1 MNIHF
6 YNLILLIGM
15 AISILAIIILLFPH
29 YSHLGV
35 IIVFLGALLVYLVGE
50 SYYRGHIENKQ
61 NTFLQK
67 INPIISTNIDR
78 ANLNIHIIKDKPAG
92 WKLNPLKNLWE
103 ARDPDPSKIG
113 LKEEMSRNLLILKES
128 TEEINENISNI
139 NALKVKFNTLKDSAE
154 LTDIMG
160 RIVSF
165 ENDLE
170 VKLNEFVKNSGKIF
184 VKIEKLI
191 SK

>member
-170 VKLNEFVKNSGKIF
+170 VKLNEFVKNSGKIS